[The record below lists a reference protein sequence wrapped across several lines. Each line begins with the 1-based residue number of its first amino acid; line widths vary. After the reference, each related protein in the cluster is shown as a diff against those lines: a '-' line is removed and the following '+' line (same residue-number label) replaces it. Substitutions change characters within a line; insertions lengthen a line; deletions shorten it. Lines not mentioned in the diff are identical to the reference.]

1 MGCPKKYKV
10 KNLLSRLST
19 SDSLFELGLLEGLF
33 MIAFTEYASDLD
45 TGVLI
50 PSEVDTD
57 IVRQIKSR
65 DRIFIFEV
73 FFRETPTIISARLVL
88 SRLNMLAF

>member
-1 MGCPKKYKV
+1 
-10 KNLLSRLST
+10 
-19 SDSLFELGLLEGLF
+19 

-57 IVRQIKSR
+57 IVRQIKSKTNFYIQGLLSR
-65 DRIFIFEV
+65 NPYD
-73 FFRETPTIISARLVL
+73 FFARLVL
-88 SRLNMLAF
+88 SRVNMLAF